1 MSGTVN
7 GWRPLGVALVSGCA
21 LAAAMACQHPAT
33 TAKPSG
39 DALPPPLPPDR
50 VSAPA
55 LTSSVT
61 TSTAPVLPPVE
72 EKRIT
77 VSTYG
82 HESDVKPLLQFI
94 AQEGGFSL
102 VLPIGLAKR
111 VNVDLRNVPVSEALT
126 TVLAAAGLSLA
137 PTSGLTAPS
146 DTSVVFYQLPM
157 NVDSL
162 SADAIMKRF
171 GVSRDIAEL
180 IVRSRRP

>member
-1 MSGTVN
+1 MTETSRSH
-7 GWRPLGVALVSGCA
+7 RPLGAALVGGCA
-21 LAAAMACQHPAT
+21 LAVAIACQHPS
-33 TAKPSG
+33 TASKPSA
-39 DALPPPLPPDR
+39 DTLPPPLPPER
-50 VSAPA
+50 VSAPV

-61 TSTAPVLPPVE
+61 TSTAPALPPVE

-82 HESDVKPLLQFI
+82 RESDVKPLLQFI

-102 VLPIGLAKR
+102 VLPIGLARR
-111 VNVDLRNVPVSEALT
+111 VNVDLRNVTVSDALT
-126 TVLAAAGLSLA
+126 TVLSAAGLSLA
-137 PTSGLTAPS
+137 PTAGLTAPS
-146 DTSVVFYQLPM
+146 DTSVVFYQLPV

-171 GVSRDIAEL
+171 GVSREIAEL